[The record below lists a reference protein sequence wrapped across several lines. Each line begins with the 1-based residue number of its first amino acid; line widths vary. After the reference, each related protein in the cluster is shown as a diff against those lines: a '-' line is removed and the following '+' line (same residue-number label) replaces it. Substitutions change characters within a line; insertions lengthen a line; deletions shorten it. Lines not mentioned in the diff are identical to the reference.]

1 MMLDRS
7 NSYSHLLDDPKDFS
21 AQAADLFKSAPL
33 VIRTLQ
39 RLRPAICPFDVLLQH
54 IPQQGTVLD
63 VGCGAG
69 LLLGL
74 AARARPDLHAIGI
87 DSSIPAIHAAQ
98 TMAREH
104 FADKRIHFEAK
115 SAEGPFPAGAYN
127 VVSMIDVLHHI
138 PPEHQ
143 KSAILKCYDH
153 VRPGGIFLYKDMARR
168 PLLHAWWNRL
178 HDIIVARQWIHYR
191 AINDVENYLRGAG
204 AVIID
209 RYAVRMGPYAH
220 EMIVAQKLI

>member
-7 NSYSHLLDDPKDFS
+7 NSYAHLLDDPRDF
-21 AQAADLFKSAPL
+21 AEHAADLFKSAPFI
-33 VIRTLQ
+33 IRTLQ
-39 RLRPAICPFDVLLQH
+39 RLRPFICPFDVLLRH
-54 IPQQGTVLD
+54 IPERGTMLD

-74 AARARPDLHAIGI
+74 AARVRPDLRAIGI
-87 DSSIPAIHAAQ
+87 DSSVPAIDAAQ
-98 TMAREH
+98 AMARAH
-104 FADKRIHFEAK
+104 FADKRIRFEAR
-115 SAEGPFPAGAYN
+115 SAEEPFPAGDYN
-127 VVSMIDVLHHI
+127 VVSMVDVLHHI

-153 VRPGGIFLYKDMARR
+153 VRPGGIFLYKDMAQR

-191 AINDVENYLRGAG
+191 AINEVESYLSGAG

-209 RYAVRMGPYAH
+209 RHAVRMGPYAH